1 MNCIGSLMIKTGYLL
16 CFVCYSCIS
25 FSQFNDTTHYHL
37 SYAATGTLNRAT
49 EGRSFVLNNALAFEI
64 SKKSISLNNS
74 NSWVY
79 GENNG
84 QLSIN
89 DFSSS
94 LNFDLYK
101 AVRTWYYWGLA
112 GYTTSFSLNINNQFQ
127 IGGGIGHNTIRK
139 KNAELVISDG
149 ILFETSNLY
158 DPEPGKTVYVTTRNS
173 LRVKYRWVIANV
185 IVLDGTHF
193 WQPSITSLSNYI
205 VRSSNNLSIMLNK
218 WLSVTTS
225 VAYNRYN
232 QTDREN
238 LLINFGLTF
247 EKYF

>member
-1 MNCIGSLMIKTGYLL
+1 MIKAGWLL
-16 CFVCYSCIS
+16 CYIFCSCIA
-25 FSQFNDTTHYHL
+25 FSQFSDTTHYYVN
-37 SYAATGTLNRAT
+37 YAATGTLNKAT
-49 EGRSFVLNNALAFEI
+49 EGRSYVLNNAFVFEI
-64 SKKSISLNNS
+64 SKKSMSLNTS

-84 QLSIN
+84 QLNIN

-112 GYTTSFSLNINNQFQ
+112 SYTTSYSLNISNQFQ
-127 IGGGIGHNTIRK
+127 TGGGIGHNTIRK

-149 ILFETSNLY
+149 ILFESSNLY
-158 DPEPGKTVYVTTRNS
+158 GEEAGKTGQITVCNS
-173 LRVKYRWVIANV
+173 LRVKYRWVIANI

-193 WQPSITSLSNYI
+193 WQPSVTDLSNYI
-205 VRSSNNLSIMLNK
+205 VRSSNNLSVTLNK

-232 QTDREN
+232 RTNREN
-238 LLINFGLTF
+238 LLVNFGLTF